1 MDSSLYSL
9 AVNLKMNASGFTG
22 AAQSAIRILAQL
34 SGQTEKAFLGT
45 EKLGQS
51 LKAAG
56 MIMGGMLV
64 AGAGLGILRVLD
76 SMIQK
81 AVTLTTVLTNVNQK
95 LGINPLLNP
104 GGANTVLSA
113 TMNAGMAYGYGPT
126 QESNIINKIVQTGF
140 VGPKNI
146 STIFGAKGSGGVL
159 AAINSYAYEM
169 QITRGIAPAQSAED
183 AIKFSHA
190 IGQYNLQPNSTG
202 PGMAYALDRMGRGL
216 AISSGSPSQFVTAV
230 SQLKGTSGLYGRTAA
245 DHTRFIDDATMLA
258 VLASQTGQQGRFG
271 TQVSSA
277 IIRTLG
283 GSTARSATQLGAIN
297 ALQAQGGG
305 DFYNASTNTFKGVG
319 PFINIIGNAIA
330 RTNNPRL
337 IGQEIVKALG
347 SVANRAVGILSDPGT
362 MQQMKL
368 VSGYLKDG
376 QFSSSKIND
385 ALIKTPG
392 GQELV
397 IQGNMDRLTTIIG
410 LDLIP
415 AFVHLLQAILP
426 IVKALNAFTDAHS
439 SITKFLAG
447 LALVGTAFM
456 IIGGLVSVFLGAL
469 QSLAIVFKWAQAIM
483 GVLETVVIGLMVV
496 LDIPVELAIGAV
508 VAAFLLLAA
517 ILVNMDNIIHAVGQA
532 FNWFGQQVGNI
543 IKFLGFTPTHGSSS
557 AGYING
563 VPVRNGGGGGSI
575 HGMAGVSIHIEHL
588 HGTDE
593 KSAQMFGQ
601 VLASHLNN
609 HLFHGSTVA
618 IGTPQSMR
626 GY

>member
-22 AAQSAIRILAQL
+22 ATQNAIRALAQF
-34 SGQTEKAFLGT
+34 SGQTEKAFVGT

-64 AGAGLGILRVLD
+64 AGAGLGIIRVLD

-81 AVTLTTVLTNVNQK
+81 AVTLTTVLTTIHQK
-95 LGINPLLNP
+95 LGINPLMNP
-104 GGANTVLSA
+104 SGANTVLSA

-126 QESNIINKIVQTGF
+126 QESSIINKIVQTGF
-140 VGPKNI
+140 VGPGNM
-146 STIFGAKGSGGVL
+146 STIFGSKGNGGVL
-159 AAINSYAYEM
+159 SAINSYAYEM

-190 IGQYNLQPNSTG
+190 IGQYNLLPNSTG

-216 AISSGSPSQFVTAV
+216 AISSGSPSQFVTTV
-230 SQLKGTSGLYGRTAA
+230 SQLKGTSGLYGKTAA

-283 GSTARSATQLGAIN
+283 GSTARSGAQLGAIN

-347 SVANRAVGILSDPGT
+347 SVANRGVGILSDPGT

-368 VSGYLKDG
+368 VAGYLKDG

-392 GQELV
+392 GQELI

-410 LDLIP
+410 LDLVP

-426 IVKALNAFTDAHS
+426 IVKALNAFTDTHS
-439 SITKFLAG
+439 SLIKFLAV
-447 LALVGTAFM
+447 LTLVAAAFM
-456 IIGGLVSVFLGAL
+456 FIGGIVAAFLGAL
-469 QSLAIVFKWAQAIM
+469 QALAVVFKWAQGIM
-483 GVLETVVIGLMVV
+483 SVLETAVIALMVV
-496 LDIPVELAIGAV
+496 LDIPVEIAIGAV
-508 VAAFLLLAA
+508 VGAFLILAA
-517 ILVNMDNIIHAVGQA
+517 ILLNMDKIIHAVGQA

-543 IKFLGFTPTHGSSS
+543 IKFLGFAQSPDKSHTLYS
-557 AGYING
+557 
-563 VPVRNGGGGGSI
+563 GGGGGSV
-575 HGMAGVSIHIEHL
+575 HGMAGVTIHIEHL